1 MVYKVFLNAIGHQS
15 INRLCLTLLLCKCYK
30 WMLNNASNQ
39 KKIFRLNCSLT
50 TPRSQLLFKSLDE
63 LPLEL
68 HTCLKKSFLHTV
80 HTLQGYSF
88 WNSIDHWSMMAW
100 RGGQRE
106 IRVSETSN
114 YKHHQDH
121 ITSVRQMQSCMHI
134 YTWLVTWSK
143 VTFLWSEVTSIIER
157 TDFWLE
163 WTDWGWNDH
172 GVKWPDTLWTLVDSS
187 NSYFMHTDRWH
198 IWNHWLPIFVLC
210 KNTFVDTLKC

>member
-1 MVYKVFLNAIGHQS
+1 MF
-15 INRLCLTLLLCKCYK
+15 
-30 WMLNNASNQ
+30 
-39 KKIFRLNCSLT
+39 KKG
-50 TPRSQLLFKSLDE
+50 
-63 LPLEL
+63 
-68 HTCLKKSFLHTV
+68 FLHTV

-143 VTFLWSEVTSIIER
+143 VTFLWSEVTSIIEQL
-157 TDFWLE
+157 TF
-163 WTDWGWNDH
+163 GWNELT
-172 GVKWPDTLWTLVDSS
+172 GVEMTMGWSDQIPYEPWLILVTATLCILTGDTYETIGCLFLCNAQTLLL
-187 NSYFMHTDRWH
+187 TP
-198 IWNHWLPIFVLC
+198 WNVRRKFSDKSLLM
-210 KNTFVDTLKC
+210 DTPTIITQLSLL

>member
-1 MVYKVFLNAIGHQS
+1 MF
-15 INRLCLTLLLCKCYK
+15 
-30 WMLNNASNQ
+30 
-39 KKIFRLNCSLT
+39 KKG
-50 TPRSQLLFKSLDE
+50 
-63 LPLEL
+63 
-68 HTCLKKSFLHTV
+68 FLHTV

-198 IWNHWLPIFVLC
+198 IWNHWLPIFVL
-210 KNTFVDTLKC
+210 KKTLLLTPWNVRRKFSDKSLLMDTPTIITQLSLL